1 MAVRSRAP
9 RSNLERS
16 LTCLFFST
24 DVIER
29 LIHGPEAVY
38 NDISRWKWQEL
49 LNFFNADGH
58 PHKTWLAETRGQF
71 EEILGNEEFAKADK
85 CQLIEVKMDRLD
97 APRALQ
103 LQAEMVSPPFASADA
118 RRRSGAKT
126 EADFLVCL
134 PTERQVELRLASR
147 CDAHSQTRNI
157 DLCCNPSVSVLQTRW
172 LSAKR

>member
-1 MAVRSRAP
+1 M
-9 RSNLERS
+9 
-16 LTCLFFST
+16 
-24 DVIER
+24 IER

-71 EEILGNEEFAKADK
+71 EEILSNDEFAKADK

-103 LQAEMVSPPFASADA
+103 LQAEMVSRLSHRSIWRVDRADL
-118 RRRSGAKT
+118 S
-126 EADFLVCL
+126 L
-134 PTERQVELRLASR
+134 P
-147 CDAHSQTRNI
+147 
-157 DLCCNPSVSVLQTRW
+157 LQ
-172 LSAKR
+172 SAKLNSA